1 MNGLN
6 VMGRILFGYVG
17 QRGEEGA
24 DVSVR
29 RTVPSA
35 WLRLLMGR
43 WITQTRM
50 VIRKRHDA

>member
-1 MNGLN
+1 VNGLN